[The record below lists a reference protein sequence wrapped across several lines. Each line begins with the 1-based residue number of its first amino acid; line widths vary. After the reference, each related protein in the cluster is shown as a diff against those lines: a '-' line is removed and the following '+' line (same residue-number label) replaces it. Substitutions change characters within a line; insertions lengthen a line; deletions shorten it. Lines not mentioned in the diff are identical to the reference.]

1 MLKMLKTISG
11 ESIVSKSNVFKW
23 HKHFREGRDL
33 NNYEMQGSP
42 LAKGMDKNIAKS
54 KVLV

>member
-1 MLKMLKTISG
+1 
-11 ESIVSKSNVFKW
+11 
-23 HKHFREGRDL
+23 L

-54 KVLV
+54 KVLVWSDSW